1 MYHFHLQLHVRRT
14 MVLAHINAKY
24 FQRTV
29 NFSIW
34 NNMCAVCSSVVGF
47 FLLPPKSLS
56 HSWLQWTQQVMMNN
70 KQTDWFVDFD
80 LGMILICF
88 ESETEEKNRRR
99 KLQLNH
105 FCCCLPIVCR
115 LFLSVC
121 HKMFSSNIAIVIDHL
136 LHQRNRIQHTH
147 TRAYTG
153 IGLQWQRF
161 RFIFWANRRVI
172 TDMVCHV
179 WAWAYEE
186 PNATG
191 DYAIGNR
198 SFRPWK
204 IV

>member
-1 MYHFHLQLHVRRT
+1 
-14 MVLAHINAKY
+14 
-24 FQRTV
+24 
-29 NFSIW
+29 
-34 NNMCAVCSSVVGF
+34 
-47 FLLPPKSLS
+47 
-56 HSWLQWTQQVMMNN
+56 MMNN

-147 TRAYTG
+147 PCIHRHRPAMAAVSFHFLGQPESNYRYGMPRMSMSKRRAKCDRWLRDRQSLISTMENCVEKSAL
-153 IGLQWQRF
+153 I
-161 RFIFWANRRVI
+161 
-172 TDMVCHV
+172 
-179 WAWAYEE
+179 
-186 PNATG
+186 
-191 DYAIGNR
+191 
-198 SFRPWK
+198 K
-204 IV
+204 IINYN